1 MEESRL
7 TRKAFMK
14 TMVMGGAALLLPP
27 AQKAAAAEIP
37 SDIPLYTGEPSIGEP
52 GYEQRVARIF
62 EQAAAKPALRSAE
75 VKV

>member
-14 TMVMGGAALLLPP
+14 TMVLGGAALLLPQ
-27 AQKAAAAEIP
+27 AKEAAAAEVP
-37 SDIPLYTGEPSIGEP
+37 SDITLYVGEPSIGEP

-62 EQAAAKPALRSAE
+62 EQAAVAKA
-75 VKV
+75 